1 MTDED
6 IWYFRHNGF
15 HRLAECL
22 DVDLLRRLNEETS
35 AQVAA
40 MQEPIVWEED
50 LPKGRPECVRRLSKV
65 LHRAEVFLEV
75 ALHHAILD
83 ALEGI
88 LGPNIELITN
98 KHNHLMVRPGGSGPV
113 YWHAGEEPWDPTLIT
128 ALVYLEESTLD
139 NGCIRLVPG
148 SHQRPFPWPRRPG
161 KDFHQSPLYSRSVPI
176 PMPAGGVLLFNDC
189 CFHGAES
196 NRTQG
201 SRRSMTLGYRA
212 HDAHDVLKDD
222 PEKILVRGERIYTGH
237 PRASAEVADSSA

>member
-15 HRLAECL
+15 HRLAQQL
-22 DVDLLRRLNEETS
+22 DGPTLRRLNDVTD
-35 AQVAA
+35 AQIAS
-40 MQEPIVWEED
+40 MQEPVVWEDD
-50 LPKGRPECVRRLSKV
+50 LPKCPDHVRRLSKV
-65 LHRAEVFLEV
+65 LNRDPIYMQA
-75 ALHHAILD
+75 AQTPAILD

-98 KHNHLMVRPGGSGPV
+98 KHNHLMVRPAGSNPV
-113 YWHAGEEPWDPTLIT
+113 YWHAGEEPWDPVLVTVLI
-128 ALVYLEESTLD
+128 YLEESTLD

-161 KDFHQSPLYSRSVPI
+161 KDFYGSALFGRSVPF

-189 CFHGAES
+189 CFHGADT
-196 NRTQG
+196 NHTRG

-212 HDAHDVLKDD
+212 HDAHDVGKED
-222 PEKILVRGERIYTGH
+222 PEKILVRGERVYTGH
-237 PRASAEVADSSA
+237 PR